1 MILFDKFAD
10 LFKKEV
16 PAHEAEAIFNRLN
29 VDEFFSYLNNLYN
42 PSELIEKMGGLE
54 NIDKLYK
61 DPEIYAA
68 IDKRMAALLDT
79 RLVLDGGPYLQFF
92 QDQIIPHERQLKQDF
107 WWTVFNGYGVEQI
120 IYKEDRSGEIEGFQK
135 EEFWRFAPLPD
146 LIHVKVQYTSSPNLM
161 NKVLP
166 YGKWVLTT
174 NNGTYFNPTG
184 DVMAER
190 LIQPWLFRCT
200 AWDLW
205 IDFAKKFSQG
215 FMHGKVQD
223 QKSVK
228 DFRAKLEKAAKG
240 AIIVTDKNSELNLI
254 QPSRDTSIYNTI
266 DDKTIASIKK
276 VILGETQTS
285 DVSGGTYASSY
296 IHNEVRLEKTRA
308 DINLVEDAINKVIE
322 QIAAVN
328 GLTGELPRATL
339 IYDPGLNKE
348 LADRDAVLYTQG
360 VRFNK
365 KYYENSY
372 GLKDDEFDITE
383 ETTPSFFNQQKKSLF
398 LNPDDLKNYLELD
411 KQCSHGKSSIK
422 LAPSINRKKNK
433 SDQEKEE
440 VVGLLNRNGRSP
452 IDIDD
457 LTNAIL
463 TSKDSKDL
471 DNKLNALFYQDSP
484 EFIDLLTNSLYYTA
498 AKGARLGNPKKVKPD
513 EDE

>member
-1 MILFDKFAD
+1 MILFDKFKD

-16 PAHEAEAIFNRLN
+16 PAHEAEAIFNRLD
-29 VDEFFSYLNNLYN
+29 VDEFFNYLNNLYN
-42 PSELIEKMGGLE
+42 PSELIEKMGGLS
-54 NIDKLYK
+54 NLDKLYK

-79 RLVLDGGPYLQFF
+79 RLVLDGGPHLQFF
-92 QDQIIPHERQLKQDF
+92 LDQIMPHERQLKQDF
-107 WWTVFNGYGVEQI
+107 WWTVYNGYGVEQI

-135 EEFWRFAPLPD
+135 EEFWRFVPLPD
-146 LIHVKVQYTSSPNLM
+146 LIHVKVQYTSNPALM
-161 NKVLP
+161 NKILP

-184 DVMAER
+184 DAMAER

-200 AWDLW
+200 TWDLW

-223 QKSVK
+223 QKAVK

-254 QPSRDTSIYNTI
+254 QPSRDTSIYNII

-285 DVSGGTYASSY
+285 DVQGGTYASSY

-308 DINLVEDAINKVIE
+308 DINLVEESINKVIE

-339 IYDPGLNKE
+339 IYDPGLNRE
-348 LADRDAVLYTQG
+348 LADRDSVLYSQG
-360 VRFNK
+360 IRFNK
-365 KYYENSY
+365 KYYENAY
-372 GLKDDEFDITE
+372 GLKEDEFE
-383 ETTPSFFNQQKKSLF
+383 VVEVNQTPSFFNAQKKSLYLKPEEVKSYMGLTEGCKTCSQLAPNLTYKTNKQEEEREDMVKF
-398 LNPDDLKNYLELD
+398 LKRNGHEPIDFDDLM
-411 KQCSHGKSSIK
+411 
-422 LAPSINRKKNK
+422 
-433 SDQEKEE
+433 
-440 VVGLLNRNGRSP
+440 
-452 IDIDD
+452 
-457 LTNAIL
+457 NAIL
-463 TSKDSKDL
+463 TAENESDL
-471 DNKLNALFYQDSP
+471 DKKLLALMDQDSP
-484 EFIDLLTNSLYYTA
+484 ELIDTLTNTFLYA
-498 AKGARLGNPKKVKPD
+498 AARGAMLGNPGK
-513 EDE
+513 